1 MSAKSAK
8 KYRERLEGS
17 YRLIRI
23 KKIKR
28 GFYLIQLIL
37 AVVISSIVSY
47 MMGMRFEPF
56 FLPTDMFV
64 FVMLIFG
71 AALVGEGVYFR
82 GMEMKYTKSK
92 SRRFLIARNSI
103 RSSAVLIVLSGI
115 LIILLFLPA
124 TDDYLSNNFEEL
136 TTNNIND
143 ATLHLDANDGV
154 NNSLEFT
161 IRSHPPMGLVKLD
174 NLLLTLD
181 TGTDLDIQVINN
193 QGDPLIKR
201 NINSDIE
208 NVYDLSSYSG
218 SRADF
223 TVIISN
229 PEPVPVNG
237 TYSYDLDYG
246 MSNILKFFIPVVLM
260 VIIII
265 QMVSISI
272 MLPLREMYA
281 SSSIYSKHY
290 VHEKEEGVERLSDR
304 RSLEAQLEAERE
316 AKRKADEAIFEESI
330 DIATLESTVSPSKA
344 EDAEPITKMGDLD
357 AELDEEA
364 DVACPKCG
372 EMNSPHAGMCFVCGN
387 PMAVVKEE
395 EIDINEILARGENSM
410 QTGKFAQAGMFFDE
424 VIKHD
429 NCNERALL
437 GKAMSLNAMGKWGM
451 AVQYVNT
458 VININPNNTDALLL
472 KGQILEA
479 RGKPE
484 MALDIYNRIMVID
497 PTIQI
502 AIAKKKEL
510 SMEIEDMIIAAA
522 AAQAD
527 DMPMAGE
534 IIEEDEQDVVE
545 AFMELPGIGLAKA
558 TALYEAGFTSMNKLR
573 SASEDELIK
582 VKGISS
588 RLAKKIKG

>member
-23 KKIKR
+23 KKIKH
-28 GFYLIQLIL
+28 GFYLMQVIL
-37 AVVISSIVSY
+37 ALVISSTVSY

-56 FLPTDMFV
+56 FLPTDLFL

-103 RSSAVLIVLSGI
+103 RASAVIIILSG
-115 LIILLFLPA
+115 LVILLLFIPA
-124 TDDYLSNNFEEL
+124 TDNHLSNNFEEL
-136 TTNNIND
+136 TVNNIND
-143 ATLHLDANDGV
+143 ASLRLDADGGGNDTLSF
-154 NNSLEFT
+154 N
-161 IRSHPPMGLVKLD
+161 IQSHPPMGMVKLKD
-174 NLLLTLD
+174 LMLSQD
-181 TGTDLDIQVINN
+181 TGTNLDMDVLN
-193 QGDPLIKR
+193 GHGERLIR
-201 NINSDIE
+201 RGINSDVE
-208 NVYDLSSYSG
+208 NTYDLSEYSS
-218 SRADF
+218 SRTDF

-246 MSNILKFFIPVVLM
+246 MSNILKFFIPALLM
-260 VIIII
+260 VIMII

-272 MLPLREMYA
+272 MLPLKEMYA

-290 VHEKEEGVERLSDR
+290 VHEMEEGVEKLSER
-304 RSLEAQLEAERE
+304 KRLEAERKARE
-316 AKRKADEAIFEESI
+316 DSRKKAEEAIFEETI
-330 DIATLESTVSPSKA
+330 DVATLEPAPPPKPVDSGPV
-344 EDAEPITKMGDLD
+344 TKMGDLD
-357 AELDEEA
+357 AGLDEEA
-364 DVACPKCG
+364 DISCPKCG
-372 EMNSPHAGMCFVCGN
+372 EMNSPQAAMCFVCGN
-387 PMAVVKEE
+387 PMMVAEKEV
-395 EIDINEILARGENSM
+395 IDINEVLERGERSM
-410 QTGKFAQAGMFFDE
+410 LAKKFAEAGRFFDL
-424 VIKHD
+424 VISHD
-429 NCNERALL
+429 NANEKALL
-437 GKAMSLNAMGKWGM
+437 GKGRSLNAMDKWGM

-472 KGQILEA
+472 KGQILEG

-484 MALDIYNRIMVID
+484 MALDVYNRIMIID

-502 AIAKKKEL
+502 AIAKKEEL

-534 IIEEDEQDVVE
+534 IVEEDEQDVVE

-558 TALYEAGFTSMNKLR
+558 SALYEAGFTSMNKLR
-573 SASEDELIK
+573 AASEADLAL
-582 VKGISS
+582 VKGISP
-588 RLAKKIKG
+588 RLAKKIRS